1 MKYKVKLDYPNIL
14 VIDGMEYMLFPEK
27 EIELP
32 ETAEIVQ
39 TYVGLEYLEPLIT
52 DDTPKKSKKEV
63 NNAG

>member
-1 MKYKVKLDYPNIL
+1 MKYKVKLSYPTIIFIN
-14 VIDGMEYMLFPEK
+14 DMEYMLFPEK

-39 TYVGLEYLEPLIT
+39 TYVGLEYLEPLT

-63 NNAG
+63 NNAS

>member
-39 TYVGLEYLEPLIT
+39 TYVGLEYLEPLT

-63 NNAG
+63 NNAS